1 MTHQSTEGR
10 ESKSYGAIMRR
21 WFWLILLLVVVTVA
35 MIYYR
40 SFTAPPVYQASVT
53 LQVIAQEPEE
63 VALFTPIRGTGTEEQ
78 IRAVRGQFV
87 SILQSTTIAWRT
99 VGELD
104 LNISARQLL
113 EDITVRQE
121 DEFITVMA
129 RAVGPQAAE
138 ALVSTHVNQALEY
151 YRQVRSRPVE
161 TAEQF
166 IAEQLQDSKE
176 ELAEAEKDFLE
187 FKLKHKI
194 GSLHKEIS
202 ALQDV
207 IRALSQKRD
216 EVRVEIERSL
226 ALAAEM
232 ENGAAE
238 ALKLSEEAKAEA
250 QQAEEVLK
258 RAEEAEAEAEAE
270 AGAEAKTEAEIESP
284 EATETPENVEE
295 AEARA
300 EEAGATADHYLG
312 VAYTFETSAIN
323 YAAATEAARTAEAEY
338 GQIIANREAGLVT
351 LIGLGAEYDTLENN
365 LQQARE
371 RVSFLAGKANEAEI
385 KKSQALAAGYLQIIE
400 PAHTP
405 GSPMP
410 SNTWQLMA
418 LGAVVSLIVGMILAF
433 LLEILTGRRRRAPL
447 GAGRA
452 RQPTGGEAEG
462 NKEDRQS
469 A

>member
-1 MTHQSTEGR
+1 LTHQATEGR
-10 ESKSYGAIMRR
+10 ELKSYGAILRR

-35 MIYYR
+35 VIYYR
-40 SFTAPPVYQASVT
+40 SFTAPPEYQASVT

-87 SILQSTTIAWRT
+87 SILESTTIAWRT

-121 DEFITVMA
+121 DEFVTVMA
-129 RAVGPQAAE
+129 QAVGPRAAE
-138 ALVSTHVNQALEY
+138 VLVSTHVNQALEY

-161 TAEQF
+161 IAEQF

-194 GSLHKEIS
+194 GSLHREIG

-216 EVRVEIERSL
+216 EARVEIERSL

-250 QQAEEVLK
+250 QQAAEVLK
-258 RAEEAEAEAEAE
+258 RAEEAEAEVEAEAE
-270 AGAEAKTEAEIESP
+270 AEAEAKTEAEMESP

-300 EEAGATADHYLG
+300 EEAEATADHYLG
-312 VAYTFETSAIN
+312 VAHTFETSAIN
-323 YAAATEAARTAEAEY
+323 YAAAPEAARTAEAEY
-338 GQIIANREAGLVT
+338 GQIIAKREAGLVT
-351 LIGLGAEYDTLENN
+351 LIGLGAEYDTLENS

-410 SNTWQLMA
+410 SNIWQLMA
-418 LGAVVSLIVGMILAF
+418 LGAVVSLIVGTILAF
-433 LLEILTGRRRRAPL
+433 LLEILTGRRRRA
-447 GAGRA
+447 ARRA
-452 RQPTGGEAEG
+452 A
-462 NKEDRQS
+462 K
-469 A
+469 

>member
-1 MTHQSTEGR
+1 LTHQAAEGR
-10 ESKSYGAIMRR
+10 ELKSYGAILRR

-35 MIYYR
+35 VIYYR

-63 VALFTPIRGTGTEEQ
+63 VALFTPLRGTGTEEQ

-87 SILQSTTIAWRT
+87 SILESTTIAWRT

-121 DEFITVMA
+121 DEFVTVMA
-129 RAVGPQAAE
+129 QAVGPQAAE

-161 TAEQF
+161 IAEQF

-216 EVRVEIERSL
+216 EARVEIERCL

-250 QQAEEVLK
+250 QQAAEVLK
-258 RAEEAEAEAEAE
+258 RAEEAEAEAEVEAE
-270 AGAEAKTEAEIESP
+270 AEAEAEAKTEAEMESP

-300 EEAGATADHYLG
+300 EEAEATADHYRG
-312 VAYTFETSAIN
+312 VAHTFETSAIN

-418 LGAVVSLIVGMILAF
+418 LGAVVSLIVGTILAF
-433 LLEILTGRRRRAPL
+433 TLEILTGRRRRA
-447 GAGRA
+447 
-452 RQPTGGEAEG
+452 RQPTGGEAG
-462 NKEDRQS
+462 S
-469 A
+469 W

>member
-1 MTHQSTEGR
+1 LTHQATEGR
-10 ESKSYGAIMRR
+10 ELKGYGAILRR
-21 WFWLILLLVVVTVA
+21 WFWLILLLVVVTIAV
-35 MIYYR
+35 IYYR

-63 VALFTPIRGTGTEEQ
+63 VALFTPLRGTGTEEQ

-87 SILQSTTIAWRT
+87 SILESTTIAWRT

-121 DEFITVMA
+121 DEFVTVMA
-129 RAVGPQAAE
+129 QAVGPQAAE
-138 ALVSTHVNQALEY
+138 ALVSAHVNQALDY

-161 TAEQF
+161 IAEQF

-176 ELAEAEKDFLE
+176 ELAEAEKNFLE

-194 GSLHKEIS
+194 DSLHREIS

-216 EVRVEIERSL
+216 EARVEIERSL

-250 QQAEEVLK
+250 QQAAEVLK
-258 RAEEAEAEAEAE
+258 RAEEAEVEAEAEAE
-270 AGAEAKTEAEIESP
+270 AEAKTEAEMESP
-284 EATETPENVEE
+284 EATETPEDVEE

-300 EEAGATADHYLG
+300 EEAQATADHYLG
-312 VAYTFETSAIN
+312 VAHTFETSAIN
-323 YAAATEAARTAEAEY
+323 YAAATKAARIAEAEY
-338 GQIIANREAGLVT
+338 GRIIANRETELVT
-351 LIGLGAEYDTLENN
+351 LIGLGAEYDTLESN
-365 LQQARE
+365 LQQAQE
-371 RVSFLAGKANEAEI
+371 RVSFLADKANEAEI

-410 SNTWQLMA
+410 SNTWHLMA
-418 LGAVVSLIVGMILAF
+418 LGAVVSLIVGTILAF
-433 LLEILTGRRRRAPL
+433 LLEILTGRRRRA
-447 GAGRA
+447 
-452 RQPTGGEAEG
+452 RQPTGSASSVASVSSAEREHKRDSG
-462 NKEDRQS
+462 
-469 A
+469 

>member
-1 MTHQSTEGR
+1 MTHQATEGR
-10 ESKSYGAIMRR
+10 ELKSYGAILRR

-35 MIYYR
+35 VIYYR
-40 SFTAPPVYQASVT
+40 SFTAPPEYQASVT

-87 SILQSTTIAWRT
+87 SILESTTIAWRT

-121 DEFITVMA
+121 DEFVTVMA
-129 RAVGPQAAE
+129 QAVGPQAAE

-161 TAEQF
+161 IAEQF

-194 GSLHKEIS
+194 GSLHTEIS

-216 EVRVEIERSL
+216 EARVEIERSL

-250 QQAEEVLK
+250 QQAAEVLK
-258 RAEEAEAEAEAE
+258 RAEEAEAAAEAE
-270 AGAEAKTEAEIESP
+270 AEAKTEAEMESP

-300 EEAGATADHYLG
+300 EEAEATADHYLG
-312 VAYTFETSAIN
+312 VAHTFETSAIN

-365 LQQARE
+365 LQQGQE

-433 LLEILTGRRRRAPL
+433 LLEILTGRRRRPPL

>member
-1 MTHQSTEGR
+1 LTHQATEGR
-10 ESKSYGAIMRR
+10 ELKGYGAILRR
-21 WFWLILLLVVVTVA
+21 WFWLILLLVVVTIAV
-35 MIYYR
+35 IYYR
-40 SFTAPPVYQASVT
+40 SFTAPLVYQASVT

-63 VALFTPIRGTGTEEQ
+63 VALFTPLRGTGTEEQ

-87 SILQSTTIAWRT
+87 SILESTTIAWRT

-121 DEFITVMA
+121 DEFVTVMA
-129 RAVGPQAAE
+129 QAVGPQAAE

-161 TAEQF
+161 IAEQF

-194 GSLHKEIS
+194 GLLHREIS

-216 EVRVEIERSL
+216 EARVEIERSL

-250 QQAEEVLK
+250 QQAAEVLK
-258 RAEEAEAEAEAE
+258 RAEEAEAAVEAEAE
-270 AGAEAKTEAEIESP
+270 AEAEAKTEAEPESP
-284 EATETPENVEE
+284 EATETPENIEE
-295 AEARA
+295 TEARA
-300 EEAGATADHYLG
+300 AEAQAAADHYRG
-312 VAYTFETSAIN
+312 VARAFETSAIN
-323 YAAATEAARTAEAEY
+323 HAAATEAARTAEAEY

-351 LIGLGAEYDTLENN
+351 LIGLGAEYDTLENS
-365 LQQARE
+365 LQQAQE
-371 RVSFLAGKANEAEI
+371 RVSFLADKANEAEI

-418 LGAVVSLIVGMILAF
+418 LGAVVSLIVGTILAF
-433 LLEILTGRRRRAPL
+433 TLEILTGRRRRA
-447 GAGRA
+447 
-452 RQPTGGEAEG
+452 RQPTGPASSAEREHKRDSG
-462 NKEDRQS
+462 
-469 A
+469 

>member
-1 MTHQSTEGR
+1 MTHQATEGR
-10 ESKSYGAIMRR
+10 ELKSYGAILRR

-35 MIYYR
+35 VIYYR

-63 VALFTPIRGTGTEEQ
+63 VALFTPLRGTGTEEQ

-104 LNISARQLL
+104 LNISAGQLL
-113 EDITVRQE
+113 ECITVRQE
-121 DEFITVMA
+121 DEFVTVMA
-129 RAVGPQAAE
+129 QAVGPQAAE

-161 TAEQF
+161 IAEQF

-194 GSLHKEIS
+194 GSLHREIS

-216 EVRVEIERSL
+216 EARVEIERSL

-232 ENGAAE
+232 ENRAAE

-250 QQAEEVLK
+250 QQAAEVLK
-258 RAEEAEAEAEAE
+258 RAEEAEAEVEAEAE
-270 AGAEAKTEAEIESP
+270 AEAEAKTEAEMESP
-284 EATETPENVEE
+284 EAAETPEDVEE

-300 EEAGATADHYLG
+300 EEAEATADHYLG
-312 VAYTFETSAIN
+312 VAHTFETSAIN
-323 YAAATEAARTAEAEY
+323 YAAAAEAGRTAEAEY

-418 LGAVVSLIVGMILAF
+418 LGAVVSLIVGTILAF
-433 LLEILTGRRRRAPL
+433 LLEILTGRRRRA
-447 GAGRA
+447 
-452 RQPTGGEAEG
+452 RQPIEGEHKRDSG
-462 NKEDRQS
+462 
-469 A
+469 